1 MISFAVSKLISFI
14 RSYLLI
20 FVFISI
26 VMGDCNNVHVLIPGT
41 FECVMLQARQEGIKV
56 QIKLRLLF
64 GCPYN
69 RRGYPG
75 LSWWV

>member
-1 MISFAVSKLISFI
+1 MIYFAVPKLVSLI
-14 RSYLLI
+14 RSYSLI

-26 VMGDCNNVHVLIPGT
+26 VLVDCNNVRVLIPRT
-41 FECVMLQARQEGIKV
+41 SECVTLQARQEGIKV

-64 GCPYN
+64 GCPYD

-75 LSWWV
+75 LSGWV